1 MSLTICAPAKINL
14 TLDVTGTR
22 PDSYHLLRSVMQSV
36 SLADEIT
43 ISQEGCGLRLVCS
56 DPSLPADERNLA
68 VRAARL
74 MIDRFA
80 LPEDITI
87 RLTKRIPVGAG
98 LAGGST
104 DAAAVMR
111 GLAQMF
117 ALPADLSRLE
127 ELGLTLGADVPFCLR
142 QGTALAEGIGEK
154 LTSLPAP
161 ALFILL
167 VKPPVSLSTAEIY
180 RRLPEAD
187 ALAHP
192 QIEELLKRLAAGEAI
207 LSPELSPAFQNVLEG
222 PAIQLCPQIA
232 VIKDAVAREG
242 AAVSMM
248 SGSGST
254 VFGLFADEESM
265 ARAAASLRALFPDC
279 FVCETHSAGAPA

>member
-1 MSLTICAPAKINL
+1 MSLAICAPAKINL

-22 PDSYHLLRSVMQSV
+22 PDGYHLLRSVMQSV

-43 ISQEGCGLRLVCS
+43 ISQEGRGLRLICS
-56 DPSLPADERNLA
+56 DPSLPSDERNLA

-74 MIDRFA
+74 MIDTFA

-104 DAAAVMR
+104 DAAAVMLGMVR
-111 GLAQMF
+111 MFELAVRT
-117 ALPADLSRLE
+117 DELE
-127 ELGLTLGADVPFCLR
+127 RLGLTLGADVPFCLR
-142 QGTALAEGIGEK
+142 QGTALAEGIGEQ
-154 LTSLPAP
+154 LTSLPTP
-161 ALFILL
+161 ELYILL

-187 ALAHP
+187 ELDHP
-192 QIEELLKRLAAGEAI
+192 QIDELLKHLAAGEAI
-207 LSPELSPAFQNVLEG
+207 LTPELAPAFRNVLEG
-222 PAIQLCPQIA
+222 PAMQLCPQIA
-232 VIKDAVAREG
+232 VIKDAAAREG

-254 VFGLFADEESM
+254 VFGLFADSAACAE
-265 ARAAASLRALFPDC
+265 AAASLRALFPDC
-279 FVCETHSAGAPA
+279 FVCEAQSVSR